1 VEKNASEAALSKR
14 DPTLPID
21 CTTPS
26 RAAQFREILC
36 RVG

>member
-1 VEKNASEAALSKR
+1 VEKNASEAALSKH

-26 RAAQFREILC
+26 RRHSFVKSFA
-36 RVG
+36 V